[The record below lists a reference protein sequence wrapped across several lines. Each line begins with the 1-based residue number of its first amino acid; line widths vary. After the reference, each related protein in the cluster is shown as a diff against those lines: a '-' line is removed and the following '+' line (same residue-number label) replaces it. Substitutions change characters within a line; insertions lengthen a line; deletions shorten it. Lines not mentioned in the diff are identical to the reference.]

1 MKLTRFINRF
11 SEKNCNLSK
20 WAILCPNIGH
30 PNDSGSAERN
40 FLKFGTMKGANIYM
54 KLILI
59 TFQKKLF
66 GANGPFWAS
75 KWSILTT
82 LDRL

>member
-40 FLKFGTMKGANIYM
+40 FLKFGTMKGANI
-54 KLILI
+54 
-59 TFQKKLF
+59 
-66 GANGPFWAS
+66 
-75 KWSILTT
+75 
-82 LDRL
+82 